1 MLERCSQTGFLRR
14 SNKQADDVVTFQKL
28 DMNLEKKKK
37 EAREERDN

>member
-1 MLERCSQTGFLRR
+1 MLERCSQT
-14 SNKQADDVVTFQKL
+14 ADDVVMFQKL